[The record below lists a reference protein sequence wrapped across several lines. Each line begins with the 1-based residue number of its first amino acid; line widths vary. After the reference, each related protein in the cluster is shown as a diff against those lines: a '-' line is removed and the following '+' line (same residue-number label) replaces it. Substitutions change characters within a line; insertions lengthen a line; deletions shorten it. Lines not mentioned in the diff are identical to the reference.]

1 MLTSFFS
8 LLELTIFALKNAK
21 MKCFNLHCDLFFFFF
36 SEFYEDHKF
45 NKFIAITRPV
55 FIFSNDFIMSHGCV
69 GIWLTLLRAGSP
81 RPFPS
86 SQAFLVEGLPQP
98 QLFLLTLAET
108 QM

>member
-1 MLTSFFS
+1 
-8 LLELTIFALKNAK
+8 
-21 MKCFNLHCDLFFFFF
+21 
-36 SEFYEDHKF
+36 
-45 NKFIAITRPV
+45 
-55 FIFSNDFIMSHGCV
+55 MSHGRV